1 MQTNPNTEA
10 KTAKNGGSVSLTANL
25 NIIKSASELL
35 RSALIEYG
43 EFGIIEK
50 TASLGASL
58 SCLTMAVRKAQGGNL
73 NELEELNIDHLTD
86 ELCELPIFIAS
97 LARVMGS
104 VDYLQHAIS
113 REIAE

>member
-1 MQTNPNTEA
+1 MQTNQTEA
-10 KTAKNGGSVSLTANL
+10 KTAKMGGKTANNQL
-25 NIIKSASELL
+25 NIIKNASELL
-35 RSALIEYG
+35 RSALLEYG

-58 SCLTMAVRKAQGGNL
+58 SCLTLAVRKAQGGNL
-73 NELEELNIDHLTD
+73 NELEELNIDHLIN